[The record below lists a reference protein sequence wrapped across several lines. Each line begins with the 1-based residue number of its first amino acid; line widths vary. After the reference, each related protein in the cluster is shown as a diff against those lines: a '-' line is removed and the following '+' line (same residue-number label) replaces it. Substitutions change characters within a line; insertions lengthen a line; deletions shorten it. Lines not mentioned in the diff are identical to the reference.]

1 MFTYAVVD
9 QYEGLVVW
17 SAILARHILANSLST
32 AIVYKYMSTSPSEGD
47 DKRTPPAISTV
58 ILLLGTIADTTWR
71 MFIPT
76 IGLLVL
82 GLLID
87 RRLHTTPWIMILG
100 LLVGTYLAYVLVQ
113 RQIKKVTKNDK

>member
-1 MFTYAVVD
+1 
-9 QYEGLVVW
+9 
-17 SAILARHILANSLST
+17 
-32 AIVYKYMSTSPSEGD
+32 MSTSPSEGD